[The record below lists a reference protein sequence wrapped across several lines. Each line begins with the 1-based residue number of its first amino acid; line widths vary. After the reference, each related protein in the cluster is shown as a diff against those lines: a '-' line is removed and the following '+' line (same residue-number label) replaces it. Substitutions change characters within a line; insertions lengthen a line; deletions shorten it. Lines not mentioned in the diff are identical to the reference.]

1 MSRGKEKIQKKRK
14 FRRHSFKWIGF
25 KGVKPYPFK
34 KKAYKMSRG
43 KEKIQKKRKFRRLSF
58 KWIGFNSLLGKR
70 RSSMEEESI
79 NITVAVEREAKRTN

>member
-34 KKAYKMSRG
+34 KKAYK
-43 KEKIQKKRKFRRLSF
+43 KCQEAKKRF
-58 KWIGFNSLLGKR
+58 KR
-70 RSSMEEESI
+70 RGSSGDFLL
-79 NITVAVEREAKRTN
+79 NG

>member
-25 KGVKPYPFK
+25 
-34 KKAYKMSRG
+34 
-43 KEKIQKKRKFRRLSF
+43 
-58 KWIGFNSLLGKR
+58 NSLLGKR
-70 RSSMEEESI
+70 RSSMEEDSI